1 MNTKEKFFNVL
12 LWINALPVTI
22 FSIWVLI
29 LASITKSVKFIR
41 WHNFI
46 AEFEVLENSFFHNKF
61 FLKWAG
67 MSLGVVNLY
76 RFDYKDN
83 EKTIKH
89 ERRHSEQIM
98 KLGIFQPILYFG
110 FVLVCYFMFKDR
122 HPYYDNPFELDA
134 RYSANQKIDVNWQ
147 SKVDEKGNVDR
158 WIWW

>member
-1 MNTKEKFFNVL
+1 MNTKEKVINL
-12 LWINALPVTI
+12 ILWLNALAVTV
-22 FSIWVLI
+22 FTVWVLI
-29 LASITKSVKFIR
+29 LASITKSVKFLR

-46 AEFEVLENSFFHNKF
+46 AEFEVLENSWFHKKF
-61 FLKWAG
+61 FTKWAG
-67 MSLGVVNLY
+67 MSLGVINLY

-98 KLGIFQPILYFG
+98 KLGILQPILYIG
-110 FVLVCYFMFKDR
+110 FVLFCYFLFTDR

-134 RYSANQKIDVNWQ
+134 RYAANQQIKINWEEN
-147 SKVDEKGNVDR
+147 KDNNGKIDR